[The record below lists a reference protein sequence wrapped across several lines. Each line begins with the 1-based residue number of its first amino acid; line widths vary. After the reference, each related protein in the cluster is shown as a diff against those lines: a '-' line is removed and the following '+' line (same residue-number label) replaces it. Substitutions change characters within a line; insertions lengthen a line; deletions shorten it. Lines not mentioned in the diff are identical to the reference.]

1 MERKLVAF
9 SCIAL
14 LILIDVS
21 VHARELED
29 KIVFVSERR
38 GTPEVF
44 LVEGLDGRPFQL
56 TRNLFASW
64 PSISPEGTEI
74 AFVAEPP
81 GQRVNIFKLNIATRR
96 IEQLTHNAEQNIRY
110 EHLDWSPDGR
120 KILFLMITDALE
132 GAQRDLCV
140 MDIKRGHIRHILQ
153 PDPPMWIVHPNWSP
167 DSEHIIYYYQDTGEG
182 RVGIAIISNDGN
194 DIVNITSHPF
204 TPVFLPTWS
213 PKRSQIAYLDG
224 IAITQPPPPNP
235 LQIYMMNLAK
245 ESVTAL
251 TSGGAEERIPLD
263 WHPDGQKILFAMLN
277 PVGRPG
283 PDWSDIFVMDNN
295 GENIINLTQTP
306 EEEAHASW
314 SPDGEQIV
322 FDRLLKKGE
331 AIGDFESAIFV
342 MEADGQNP
350 QRLTF
355 EPGLNFAP
363 VWSPDGNKIAFLS
376 YRNGTSRICT
386 MDINGQNVQ
395 QITHHGREL
404 DGPPVWSPDG
414 RWIAFMS
421 GDSQADLGQQ
431 VDWGLYVTDPQG
443 HHENLITRFKLTN
456 LSGLAWYRPAW
467 SPDSQ
472 HLIYAVEEQNSAGLM
487 KIRIDEKVP
496 TPLKTDELMNW
507 SSPVWSAGGDNL
519 LFSAREA
526 REPIE
531 PIYIGVEYTMHLMN
545 LDTAQKHAFVLPGG
559 FYQRNWAWGRL
570 VWGPDGSQLILS
582 GGEDRQRGERD
593 RQTSL
598 YLIDLANETVTLWME
613 DARQADWVRPGF
625 VYAVEAVG
633 KRITTWGE
641 LKKPEKP

>member
-1 MERKLVAF
+1 MERKLLAF

-14 LILIDVS
+14 LISIDVS
-21 VHARELED
+21 VQARELED

-44 LVEGLDGRPFQL
+44 LVEGLDGRPVQL
-56 TRNLFASW
+56 TRDLYASW
-64 PSISPEGTEI
+64 PAISPDGTEVV
-74 AFVAEPP
+74 FVAH
-81 GQRVNIFKLNIATRR
+81 RSNIFKLNIATRR
-96 IEQLTHNAEQNIRY
+96 IEQLTNNAERNIRY
-110 EHLDWSPDGR
+110 EHLDWSPDGQ
-120 KILFLMITDALE
+120 KILFIMITDALE
-132 GAQRDLCV
+132 GAKTDLCV
-140 MDIKRGHIRHILQ
+140 MDIKRRHIRHILQ
-153 PDPPMWIVHPNWSP
+153 PDSPMRIVHPNWSP
-167 DSEHIIYYYQDTGEG
+167 DSEHIIYYYQGNREA
-182 RVGIAIISNDGN
+182 GISIISNDGN
-194 DIVNITSHPF
+194 NIVNITSHPF
-204 TPVFLPTWS
+204 TPADLPTWS
-213 PKRSQIAYLDG
+213 PKRSQIGY
-224 IAITQPPPPNP
+224 ITNTIITQPPPPNP
-235 LQIYMMNLAK
+235 LQVYMMNLAK

-251 TSGGAEERIPLD
+251 TSGGAEERIPLA
-263 WHPDGQKILFAMLN
+263 WHPDGHKILFVMLN

-363 VWSPDGNKIAFLS
+363 VWSPDGNRIAFLS
-376 YRNGTSRICT
+376 YRNGALRIHT

-395 QITHHGREL
+395 QVTHHRRKF
-404 DGPPVWSPDG
+404 DAAPVWSPDG

-531 PIYIGVEYTMHLMN
+531 PIYIGVEYTMYLMN

-598 YLIDLANETVTLWME
+598 YLIDLANETMTLWME
-613 DARQADWVRPGF
+613 DAREADWCRPGF
-625 VYAVEAVG
+625 VYAVEAAG

-641 LKKPEKP
+641 LKKPEEP